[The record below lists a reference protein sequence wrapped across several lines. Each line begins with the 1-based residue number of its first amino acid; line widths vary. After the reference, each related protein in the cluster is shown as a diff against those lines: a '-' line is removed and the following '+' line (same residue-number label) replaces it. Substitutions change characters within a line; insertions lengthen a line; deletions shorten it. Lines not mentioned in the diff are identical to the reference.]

1 MKTTVRF
8 ILLATVILL
17 SATTAQGKIRKVSEK
32 DSLGNVKR
40 VIELRDTVIDGKSVA
55 DTLSIMT
62 YETEEGAEAS
72 DGSYAHHYDSG
83 ADWEEVFSDRVNG
96 VLIPLL
102 GLILCFGFP
111 LFLLFI
117 IFYFR
122 YKNRKAKYRLLEQA
136 IAAGRPLPPDFF
148 KSDVVKD
155 MAMSDIRSKGI
166 KNIFLGI
173 GLFIF
178 LWAITTEFSIGCIGL
193 LIMFTG
199 FGQVVIY
206 YTQDKQSR
214 PASGNDYHDA
224 SRQRPASTDTALT
237 PRQDTAETKDE
248 DRQ

>member
-8 ILLATVILL
+8 ILLVAVILL
-17 SATTAQGKIRKVSEK
+17 SATSAQGKIRKVSEK
-32 DSLGNVKR
+32 DSLGNVTR

-62 YETEEGAEAS
+62 YETQDGTEAS
-72 DGSYAHHYDSG
+72 DGNYEHHYNSG
-83 ADWEEVFSDRVNG
+83 VDWSDAFCDHVNG
-96 VLIPLL
+96 ALIPLIA
-102 GLILCFGFP
+102 LILCFGFP
-111 LFLLFI
+111 LFVIFI
-117 IFYFR
+117 VFFFR
-122 YKNRKAKYRLLEQA
+122 YKNRKAKYRLIEQT

-148 KSDVVKD
+148 KSDVVKE
-155 MAMSDIRSKGI
+155 MAISDIRSKGI

-199 FGQVVIY
+199 FGQVVIS

-214 PASGNDYHDA
+214 STSEYDRHAT
-224 SRQRPASTDTALT
+224 SRQRPAATDTTLT
-237 PRQDTAETKDE
+237 SLQETQEPKDE